1 LRPFLL
7 ILIYVM
13 LELMDA
19 GTTLYL
25 YENFPSGRE
34 LNPYVDP
41 SSWQG
46 LLLAPVTFF
55 VHAAFLLSVFFA
67 EKGKHNIAAEGGLLS
82 NAAHAAYFA
91 LYLIFTDL
99 LAVINNL
106 MPFIGIGTPISYVL
120 MFMENFPGSEFQH
133 LWMFLAV
140 VFLVMAP
147 VGLWIVKLIYRSKA
161 AA

>member
-1 LRPFLL
+1 MRPFLL

-34 LNPYVDP
+34 LNPFVDP

-91 LYLIFTDL
+91 LYLIFIDL
-99 LAVINNL
+99 LTVMNNL
-106 MPFIGIGTPISYVL
+106 MPFIGISSPVSYVL
-120 MFMENFPGSEFQH
+120 MFMGNFPGSEFQH
-133 LWMFLAV
+133 LWMFAAV

-147 VGLWIVKLIYRSKA
+147 VGLWVVKLIYRSKA

>member
-1 LRPFLL
+1 
-7 ILIYVM
+7 M

-34 LNPYVDP
+34 LNPFVDP

-91 LYLIFTDL
+91 LYLIFIDL
-99 LAVINNL
+99 LTVMNNL
-106 MPFIGIGTPISYVL
+106 MPFIGISSPVSYVL
-120 MFMENFPGSEFQH
+120 MFMGNFPGSEFQH
-133 LWMFLAV
+133 LWMFAAV

>member
-1 LRPFLL
+1 
-7 ILIYVM
+7 M

-19 GTTLYL
+19 GTTFYL

-34 LNPYVDP
+34 LNPFVDP

-91 LYLIFTDL
+91 LYLIFIDL
-99 LAVINNL
+99 LTVMNNL
-106 MPFIGIGTPISYVL
+106 MPFIGISSPVSYVL
-120 MFMENFPGSEFQH
+120 MFMGNFPGSEFQH
-133 LWMFLAV
+133 LWMFAAV

>member
-1 LRPFLL
+1 
-7 ILIYVM
+7 M

-34 LNPYVDP
+34 LNPFVDP

-91 LYLIFTDL
+91 LYLIFIDL
-99 LAVINNL
+99 LTVMNNL
-106 MPFIGIGTPISYVL
+106 MPFIGISSPVSYVL
-120 MFMENFPGSEFQH
+120 MFMGNFPGSEFQH
-133 LWMFLAV
+133 LWMFAAV

-147 VGLWIVKLIYRSKA
+147 VGLWVVKLIYRSKA